1 MNRVHGLLTGIVNKE
16 MKSLLILSE
25 SLQLDSRLTG
35 VGNPLLD
42 ILLNIFKV
50 IGLLRIIAN
59 KLV

>member
-25 SLQLDSRLTG
+25 LLQLDSRLTG